1 MSYNMYEYKIFEAP
15 TKERN
20 ITVLNA
26 LLESLCDHGWEPVEV
41 DTELM
46 QILAKR
52 LKNETLLD

>member
-1 MSYNMYEYKIFEAP
+1 MYEYKIFEAP